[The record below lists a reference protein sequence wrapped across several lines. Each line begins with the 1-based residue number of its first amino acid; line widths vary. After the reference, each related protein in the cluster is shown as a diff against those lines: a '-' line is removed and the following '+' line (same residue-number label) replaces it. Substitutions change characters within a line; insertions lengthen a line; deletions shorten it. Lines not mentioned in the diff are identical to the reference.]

1 MIQRGRGQNG
11 TWSHERLPAGGGGL
25 IRSDRRREGARGHC
39 DGAYFFQVSC
49 LAFFFQLG
57 STWTGDVFES
67 VYQTQEL
74 YSGQNS
80 VKVIEE
86 SSDLG
91 QTILFLSLSCPIYE
105 ME

>member
-1 MIQRGRGQNG
+1 M
-11 TWSHERLPAGGGGL
+11 
-25 IRSDRRREGARGHC
+25 IRSDRRREGARGRC

-57 STWTGDVFES
+57 STWAGDVFES

-74 YSGQNS
+74 YSGQDS
-80 VKVIEE
+80 VKVIVE

-91 QTILFLSLSCPIYE
+91 QAI
-105 ME
+105 